1 MPSVHILLFVIVTT
15 CVLLQCQTKCYGL
28 EYEYTPNIYQT
39 KRYFYWD
46 ANDFSKQGWHIKFA
60 SGKAHNETSEATI
73 PQKVKKLPLVC
84 KNILYILAATQSTF
98 IHEAGLLR
106 QDTCVSLVFSSL
118 LAST

>member
-1 MPSVHILLFVIVTT
+1 MQFVHILLFVTVTT

-28 EYEYTPNIYQT
+28 EYEYTLNIYQN

-46 ANDFSKQGWHIKFA
+46 ANDFSKQGLHIKFA

-84 KNILYILAATQSTF
+84 KNILSILAATQIYFYSQGGSIKTGHVCF
-98 IHEAGLLR
+98 A
-106 QDTCVSLVFSSL
+106 CVQ
-118 LAST
+118 